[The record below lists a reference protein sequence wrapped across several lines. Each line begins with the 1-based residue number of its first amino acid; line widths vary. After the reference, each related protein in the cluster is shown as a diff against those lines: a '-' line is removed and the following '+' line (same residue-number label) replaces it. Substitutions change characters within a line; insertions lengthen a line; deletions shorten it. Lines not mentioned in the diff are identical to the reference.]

1 LCGRAIRCVT
11 RARLCPFGLSASD
24 IPLYL
29 TAVRLPLSPS
39 RVAKYQAMN
48 PLLLAAPVGAA
59 GFAGLT
65 AYGARHPKSQL
76 FGPSI
81 FATDSPR
88 KFALTFDDG
97 PNPAITRKL
106 LDLLDLHNCKATFF
120 VVGKFVRE
128 CPGLVKETAARG
140 HTIGNHTETHPNL
153 FFCGPEETRS
163 ELLRCSEAISHAIHE
178 EPRLFRPPFGLRS
191 PWLGEIVSSNR
202 MQAVMWTL
210 IPGDWRVKPVDW
222 LTARMQPI
230 ADHAKQNLRTGNPPD
245 RRAHG
250 DVLCLHD
257 GDYKHL
263 NGDRSRTLAAIE
275 YWLPRWR
282 DLGLEFVT
290 ITEAGGSVEA

>member
-1 LCGRAIRCVT
+1 
-11 RARLCPFGLSASD
+11 
-24 IPLYL
+24 
-29 TAVRLPLSPS
+29 
-39 RVAKYQAMN
+39 
-48 PLLLAAPVGAA
+48 LAAPVVTA

-65 AYGARHPKSQL
+65 SYGARHPQSQL
-76 FGPSI
+76 FGSGI

-88 KFALTFDDG
+88 RFALTFDDG
-97 PNPAITRKL
+97 PNPPITWKL
-106 LDLLDLHNCKATFF
+106 LDLLDRHKCKATFF

-163 ELLRCSEAISHAIHE
+163 ELLRCSEAISHATLE
-178 EPRLFRPPFGLRS
+178 EPRLFRPPFGFRS
-191 PWLGEIVSSNR
+191 PWLGEILSRYR

-210 IPGDWRVKPVDW
+210 IPGDWRVKPVEW

-230 ADHAKQNLRTGNPPD
+230 ADHAKQNLPTGNRPQ
-245 RRAHG
+245 RSVRG

-263 NGDRSRTLAAIE
+263 NGDRSHTLAALE

-290 ITEAGGSVEA
+290 ITQALGRAVEA